1 MIEEKLSRLTT
12 DQQREVEDFIDFLIA
27 RDSNSTI
34 NIHNHENGGTFT
46 RVREDLP
53 QPAPMIFADERPVAG
68 RIDQDILPDYPEYRN
83 GETIG
88 KVQEPERRIVI
99 PRRAEKEPGRL
110 LDWID

>member
-1 MIEEKLSRLTT
+1 MIEEKISRLTME
-12 DQQREVEDFIDFLIA
+12 QQREVEDFIDFLIA
-27 RDSNSTI
+27 RDSNSIITI
-34 NIHNHENGGTFT
+34 DNHENSGTFT
-46 RVREDLP
+46 RIREDLP
-53 QPAPMIFADERPVAG
+53 QPTPMIFADERPVAT
-68 RIDQDILPDYPEYRN
+68 RTDQDILPDYPEYGD